1 MGLCLHTPQG
11 SCPVG
16 DPGSWQH
23 LACVGRLPWGCPH
36 SRPVHHVVGVR
47 SKDHPLPP
55 AWLGLARSS
64 PVSVHLDVLVRG
76 AVART
81 GEWDLRPLMRHWEI
95 NTQIFHQRIPTA
107 SPEGGDASSLLMYMC
122 VFKKLLPGTAV
133 AGTAEFV
140 DPLKPQRHRQDL
152 CNPADSRGSCQQ
164 LSSLVQLLCFY
175 SLRVK
180 VSVALPIMP
189 LLSRSFPLLRTTELS
204 PSSVVF
210 TDFLASAGSNWELP
224 CW

>member
-1 MGLCLHTPQG
+1 MTGFGPFFPSLG
-11 SCPVG
+11 A
-16 DPGSWQH
+16 PG
-23 LACVGRLPWGCPH
+23 
-36 SRPVHHVVGVR
+36 RP
-47 SKDHPLPP
+47 
-55 AWLGLARSS
+55 
-64 PVSVHLDVLVRG
+64 G

-81 GEWDLRPLMRHWEI
+81 GERDPQLLMRHWEI

-152 CNPADSRGSCQQ
+152 CSPADSRGSCQQ
-164 LSSLVQLLCFY
+164 LSSSVQLLCFY

-189 LLSRSFPLLRTTELS
+189 LLSRSFPLL
-204 PSSVVF
+204 
-210 TDFLASAGSNWELP
+210 
-224 CW
+224 